1 MHLTTHALHLHCDC
15 QLQLSAHPMPPV
27 TKRKRW
33 LHEIGD
39 HHREVQ
45 QARLEDALHSDD
57 SSISESSS
65 IASDDEPMNPYNPV
79 DLGALQADLL
89 NLNDDLEMLKLELE
103 TELLDLELS
112 LDEPDFGMPEQY
124 EGSQPPSPT
133 SSEILDEVHERYT
146 DRLAGLLNMLAN
158 ARVFDPKPPNPKA
171 SQLHLLDHWQEHDIR
186 NFRAKLR
193 VHPLTFCHILDL
205 IKDHPIF
212 HNNLN
217 SAQMPVDI
225 QLAVYLVRAGHYGNS
240 SAVSEVA
247 IWAGVSVGFV
257 RKATL
262 RVMIAL
268 ISLHDTAIHLP
279 TDDEKAASKKWVEN
293 ACCPEWRNGFLAV
306 DGTKFPFFQRPGLH
320 GDAWFNKNK
329 DYSADCQV

>member
-1 MHLTTHALHLHCDC
+1 
-15 QLQLSAHPMPPV
+15 
-27 TKRKRW
+27 
-33 LHEIGD
+33 
-39 HHREVQ
+39 
-45 QARLEDALHSDD
+45 
-57 SSISESSS
+57 
-65 IASDDEPMNPYNPV
+65 MNPNPL
-79 DLGALQADLL
+79 DQAGLL

-103 TELLDLELS
+103 TELLDLELC
-112 LDEPDFGMPEQY
+112 LDDPEHWY
-124 EGSQPPSPT
+124 EGSRPPSPT
-133 SSEILDEVHERYT
+133 SSEISDEVHERYT
-146 DRLAGLLNMLAN
+146 DRLAALLNILTN
-158 ARVFDPKPPNPKA
+158 ARVFDPKPPNPKS

-205 IKDHPIF
+205 IKNHPIF
-212 HNNLN
+212 HNNSN

-225 QLAVYLVRAGHYGNS
+225 QLAVHLVRAGHYGNS

-279 TDDEKAASKKWVEN
+279 TDDEKAASKEWVEN
-293 ACCPEWRNGFLAV
+293 ACCPEWRNGFLAI